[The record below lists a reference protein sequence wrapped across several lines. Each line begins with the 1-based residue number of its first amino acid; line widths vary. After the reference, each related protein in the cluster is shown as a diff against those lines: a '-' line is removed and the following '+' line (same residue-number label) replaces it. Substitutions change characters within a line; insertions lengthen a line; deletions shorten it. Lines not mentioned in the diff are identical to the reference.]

1 MIDHNTMNPY
11 EQKGIDFLN
20 KIDYLVKRKDLKTKD
35 SLFKVLDHIV
45 LRKDCHLQ
53 LKVANQ
59 IGMGDESYFYSYFG
73 NEDPFKGDLHYSCI
87 ENTPTEM
94 FHQLIVEPSEMG
106 AWQAYLL
113 FISPTLLPLYWHGG
127 YIRREYFFD
136 RENFECPIPMW
147 DEKPINLALEKIPQ
161 PSVKMEDDKAIVSC
175 PYWNHWEGL
184 VLESMPIIFKA
195 DGSIS
200 FRRARHKVL
209 YKYYCGIC
217 F

>member
-1 MIDHNTMNPY
+1 MNPY
-11 EQKGIDFLN
+11 EQNGIDFLN
-20 KIDYLVKRKDLKTKD
+20 KINYLVKRRDLKTKD
-35 SLFKVLDHIV
+35 SLFKVLDHIA

-59 IGMGDESYFYSYFG
+59 TGMGDESYFYTYYG
-73 NEDPFKGDLHYSCI
+73 EDDSFNGDLHYSGI
-87 ENTPTEM
+87 ENTPTEI
-94 FHQLIVEPSEMG
+94 FNQLIVEPSEMG

-136 RENFECPIPMW
+136 RDNFKCPQPMW
-147 DEKPINLALEKIPQ
+147 DEKPINLTLEKIPQ
-161 PSVKMEDDKAIVSC
+161 PYVDMEDNKATVSC
-175 PYWNHWEGL
+175 PYWNQWEGL
-184 VLESMPIIFKA
+184 VLESIPIVFKA

-200 FRRARHKVL
+200 FRRAKHKVL

-217 F
+217 Y